1 MGDLKEF
8 PLRYRLY
15 LKAYRWQR
23 IDPVPWTPL
32 KKPLQDCRLAL
43 ISSAG
48 LVGADQESFEKYIH
62 IDDIGMREI
71 SSDVDA
77 ATLRDCHRSK
87 AFDHSGIR
95 RDPNLAFPADRL
107 REMSE
112 DGFIGSLNHRFFSLM
127 GSVTA
132 PDQLMQHTIP
142 PIVSRL
148 VEDQVDIALTIPV

>member
-1 MGDLKEF
+1 MGDLSEF
-8 PLRYRLY
+8 HLKYRLY
-15 LKAYRWQR
+15 LKTYRWRR

-32 KKPLQDCRLAL
+32 QKPLQDCRLAL

-62 IDDIGMREI
+62 IGDIGMREI

-77 ATLRDCHRSK
+77 ATLRDCHRSE
-87 AFDHSGIR
+87 AFDHNGIR
-95 RDPNLAFPADRL
+95 LDPNLALPADRL
-107 REMSE
+107 REMAE

-132 PDQLMQHTIP
+132 PDQLIRHTIP
-142 PIVSRL
+142 PIVSGL
-148 VEDQVDIALTIPV
+148 VEDQVDIALLIPV

>member
-1 MGDLKEF
+1 MGDLSEF
-8 PLRYRLY
+8 PWKYRLY

-48 LVGADQESFEKYIH
+48 LVGADQEPFEKNIR
-62 IDDIGMREI
+62 IGDTGMREI

-77 ATLRDCHRSK
+77 DTLRDCHRSK
-87 AFDHSGIR
+87 AFDHNGIR

-107 REMSE
+107 REMAE
-112 DGFIGSLNHRFFSLM
+112 AGFIGSLNHRFFSLM

-132 PDQLMQHTIP
+132 PDQLIRHTIP
-142 PIVSRL
+142 SIVSAL
-148 VEDQVDIALTIPV
+148 VGDQVDIALLIPV

>member
-1 MGDLKEF
+1 MGDLSEF
-8 PLRYRLY
+8 PWKYRLY
-15 LKAYRWQR
+15 LKAYRWRR

-32 KKPLQDCRLAL
+32 QKPLQDCRLAL

-48 LVGADQESFEKYIH
+48 LVGADQEPFEKNIR
-62 IDDIGMREI
+62 IGDTGMREI

-77 ATLRDCHRSK
+77 DTLRDCHRSK
-87 AFDHSGIR
+87 AFDHNGIR

-107 REMSE
+107 REMAE

-132 PDQLMQHTIP
+132 PDQLIRHTIP
-142 PIVSRL
+142 PIVSAL
-148 VEDQVDIALTIPV
+148 VEDQVDIALLIPV

>member
-1 MGDLKEF
+1 LGDLKEF

-15 LKAYRWQR
+15 LKTYRWQR
-23 IDPVPWTPL
+23 IDPVPWSPL

-48 LVGADQESFEKYIH
+48 LVGADQEPFEKSIR
-62 IDDIGMREI
+62 IG
-71 SSDVDA
+71 D
-77 ATLRDCHRSK
+77 T
-87 AFDHSGIR
+87 GIR

-107 REMSE
+107 REMA
-112 DGFIGSLNHRFFSLM
+112 DAGFIGSLNHRFFSLM

-132 PDQLMQHTIP
+132 PDQLTRHTIP

-148 VEDQVDIALTIPV
+148 VEDQVDIALLIPV